1 MSGRESFSGKI
12 GLILTAAGATVGLGS
27 LWRFPYLTA
36 QQGGGIF
43 ILIYLILIVALGL
56 PLFITEFAVG
66 KHAQTGVLD
75 AFRKLN
81 PKFWYLGLLSIAAI
95 LLTMPYYSIIGAN
108 SLKYGVMYIAGSGG
122 ELLDSGFYT
131 GYISQVL
138 EPLLWLAGFV
148 VLTGIVG
155 LFGLKKGIE
164 RLCKVVMP
172 AVIFLLIG
180 LTVFCLTLPGA
191 LDGLAYYLVPNIDNF
206 KPDTILVAM
215 GHVFYS
221 LSLGFG
227 VIVTLGSYMKR
238 DEEVSRSARR
248 TITLTFIVAL
258 LAGALI
264 IPASYICTNG
274 HPELL
279 GSGTI
284 FESLPI
290 VFSAMPA
297 GGILGAL
304 FFLLLGLAALAP
316 VVIFSEVII
325 TALYDKFN
333 VPRPVGVGIM
343 VALLFGIG
351 TLISL
356 GYGPLSWVEIAGKH
370 ILEMFDFAVGSI
382 LLPVTAFL
390 TCILIGYCCCRSA
403 FLESSMIR
411 HQKLYMFM
419 IRFFCPAC
427 IIAIFIYSI
436 VTAVS

>member
-1 MSGRESFSGKI
+1 MSERESFSGKI

-27 LWRFPYLTA
+27 LWRFPYLTT

-43 ILIYLILIVALGL
+43 ILIYLVLIVALGL
-56 PLFITEFAVG
+56 PLFITEFAIG

-81 PKFWYLGLLSIAAI
+81 PKFGYLGLLSIAAI
-95 LLTMPYYSIIGAN
+95 LLTMPYYSIIGAE
-108 SLKYGVMYIAGSGG
+108 SLKYGFMYISGSGS

-131 GYISQVL
+131 GYISGIT
-138 EPLLWLAGFV
+138 EPLVWLAGFV
-148 VLTGIVG
+148 ILTGIVG
-155 LFGLKKGIE
+155 LFGLKNGIE

-180 LTVFCLTLPGA
+180 LTIFCLTLPEA
-191 LDGLAYYLVPNIDNF
+191 LDGLAYYLIPNFENF

-238 DEEVSRSARR
+238 DEEVSTSARR
-248 TITLTFIVAL
+248 TISLTFIVAL

-274 HPELL
+274 NPEIL

-284 FESLPI
+284 FESLPV

-297 GGILGAL
+297 GDILGAL

-325 TALYDKFN
+325 TTLLDKFN
-333 VPRPVGVGIM
+333 IPRPIGVGIM
-343 VALLFGIG
+343 VVLLFGIG

-356 GYGPLSWVEIAGKH
+356 GYGPLSWIEIGGKH
-370 ILEMFDFAVGSI
+370 ILEMFDFVAGSI
-382 LLPVTAFL
+382 LLPITAFL
-390 TCILIGYCCCRSA
+390 TCLLIGYFCNKSA
-403 FLESSMIR
+403 FLESSKVK
-411 HQKLYMFM
+411 HQRLYMFM
-419 IRFFCPAC
+419 IRVFCPAC

-436 VTAVS
+436 ITALS